1 MKTPAEKLEQSII
14 EIELSLDD
22 LLNNMASNNLNSVEN
37 SKQEE
42 PVKVT
47 LLEVT
52 DIKRNLRAS
61 NKNLNYRDKRAYRK
75 KEEDSK

>member
-22 LLNNMASNNLNSVEN
+22 LLNNMGSNNLNFVEN

-42 PVKVT
+42 PVKET

-52 DIKRNLRAS
+52 DINRNLRAS
-61 NKNLNYRDKRAYRK
+61 NKNLN
-75 KEEDSK
+75 